1 MEDNLL
7 MLNGSEQ
14 GNVVYIDWNLESDY
28 PPYFT
33 GMSFLEWYENFFK
46 EIILGNSVRSYGYI
60 RLGTE
65 EVLISDY
72 QDANIENKMYILQSF
87 SRFSKIKEST
97 LEFLQHRDD
106 LSLDSL
112 RANML
117 FKFDEKTG
125 VKMFDTLIRGE
136 NLEAA
141 VACARNIPDHLKDN
155 YYHLMLKLL
164 YNKDRKD
171 KQKIIFFLKDC
182 SSFSGKD
189 LIVFAK
195 DIATNEKDR
204 KTAIWAIGTAVDKV
218 DYLDEFISWM
228 KSNSY
233 WLAHAALQAMSRE
246 NNPKLLETYKWM
258 LDKYPN
264 DSTMLSNLKVA
275 FNTLGIRMTDS

>member
-1 MEDNLL
+1 
-7 MLNGSEQ
+7 
-14 GNVVYIDWNLESDY
+14 
-28 PPYFT
+28 
-33 GMSFLEWYENFFK
+33 
-46 EIILGNSVRSYGYI
+46 
-60 RLGTE
+60 
-65 EVLISDY
+65 
-72 QDANIENKMYILQSF
+72 MYILQSF

-195 DIATNEKDR
+195 DIAINEKGR
-204 KTAIWAIGTAVDKV
+204 KTAIWAIGTAVDKM

-228 KSNSY
+228 KSDSY